1 MKDQEIQQM
10 KDQMIKEQEI
20 QQLKDQQLK
29 QEIQQLKNELK
40 DSEETVAKFQQVNVT
55 LTKTNQSLTQAVQ
68 KLHQDNDRYKH
79 LLQANQPHWVIQGS
93 EVKITEEVLGKGS
106 WGEIKVAMF
115 RGTRVAAK
123 CLHEI
128 ILSEY
133 NLELFSR
140 EMEIAARVRH
150 PNLLQFIGATRETPP
165 IILSEIMPTS
175 LYKELQKN
183 RFTRPQIICI
193 SRHVALALNYLH
205 LWKPQP
211 IIHRDISS
219 PNILLEA
226 VGSGQWKAKVCDYGS
241 ANLQH
246 QVKTERPGNPSYA
259 APESHYP
266 DEHSPAMDVYS
277 YGVLLTEMIICR
289 PPDITIAGRLQQVE
303 RIEWLP
309 MKSLVQHC
317 VNHKR
322 SKRFSMNQ
330 VLETLKQIIL

>member
-1 MKDQEIQQM
+1 MAE
-10 KDQMIKEQEI
+10 
-20 QQLKDQQLK
+20 
-29 QEIQQLKNELK
+29 
-40 DSEETVAKFQQVNVT
+40 FQKANVT
-55 LTKTNQSLTQAVQ
+55 LTESNKSLIQAVQ
-68 KLHQDNDRYKH
+68 KLRLDNNRYKQ
-79 LLQANQPHWVIQGS
+79 LIQANQPHWVNQGS

-175 LYKELQKN
+175 LYKELQKS
-183 RFTRPQIICI
+183 RFTQPQIVCI

-246 QVKTERPGNPSYA
+246 QVKTERPGNPSCA

-303 RIEWLP
+303 HIEWPP
-309 MKSLVQHC
+309 MKSLVQQC
-317 VNHKR
+317 VKYNR
-322 SKRFSMNQ
+322 NERFNMNL
-330 VLETLKQIIL
+330 VLDILKQM

>member
-1 MKDQEIQQM
+1 MAEFQKA
-10 KDQMIKEQEI
+10 
-20 QQLKDQQLK
+20 
-29 QEIQQLKNELK
+29 N
-40 DSEETVAKFQQVNVT
+40 VA
-55 LTKTNQSLTQAVQ
+55 LTESNKSLIQAVQ
-68 KLHQDNDRYKH
+68 KLQLDNDRYTH
-79 LLQANQPHWVIQGS
+79 VLQTIQPHWVIRGS

-106 WGEIKVAMF
+106 WGEVKVAMF

-123 CLHEI
+123 CLHDI

-133 NLELFSR
+133 NLESFSR

-150 PNLLQFIGATRETPP
+150 PNLLQFIGATKETPP

-226 VGSGQWKAKVCDYGS
+226 VGSGQWKAKVSDFGS

-246 QVKTERPGNPSYA
+246 QVKTEGPGNPSYA
-259 APESHYP
+259 APESRNP
-266 DEHSPAMDVYS
+266 DKHSPAMDVYS

-289 PPDITIAGRLQQVE
+289 PPDNTTAGRLQQIE
-303 RIEWLP
+303 RIEWPP

-322 SKRFSMNQ
+322 NERFSINV
-330 VLETLKQIIL
+330 VLETLKNI